1 MRKKWKTGLIY
12 MGAAAMLAGC
22 GQNATTVTTTAAT
35 ETESSVEETT
45 EEAKQEASVI
55 EGAVNIVLSDDEIT
69 VDGEAISENEED
81 AVYKAHDI
89 VYYEAGKDFTYGAGS
104 EADEHTSEEADA
116 HTVIHITKAGTY
128 ALSGQISAGQ
138 IAIDLGKEAEEDP
151 EAVVTLILNG
161 VDINCSVAPGVIFY
175 HVYEC
180 GNSDE
185 ETATKDVDTTAAGA
199 NVIIADGTEN
209 NVTGSYVAR
218 IYKSFELNE
227 AGTEVVSNKKLHKYD
242 GAFYSKMSM
251 NIDGGEEGTGVL
263 NIKADSEGL
272 DTELHL
278 TINGGNINI
287 VAGNDGINT
296 NEDNVSVTTMNG
308 GTLKIQVDGAT
319 GEGDGIDSNGWIV
332 INGGTIISE
341 ACSTSMDAGIDSD
354 MGIYINGGSVIAT
367 GNMYDHIA
375 DSAQN
380 YTVFS
385 FNKRV
390 SGGNT
395 ITLKDEAGND
405 VVSYTSEND
414 FTYLIISN
422 EEIAE
427 GTYTLWNG
435 EEQLSGAKTEAMMG
449 PGGMMGERPEL
460 PEDFDPSNMPEEF
473 KPENMPEDFD
483 PANFDP
489 SNMPEGMTPPEMP
502 EGGAKDN
509 GNGEPPAL
517 PEGENGGSGMQ
528 GGGRPDGFGN
538 REDVEVSNEFV
549 IEAGGNFFTYISAE
563 NAAE

>member
-1 MRKKWKTGLIY
+1 
-12 MGAAAMLAGC
+12 MLAGC
-22 GQNATTVTTTAAT
+22 GQSANTTATSAAT
-35 ETESSVEETT
+35 EAQTSAEEIT
-45 EEAKQEASVI
+45 EEAKQEASVM

-81 AVYKAHDI
+81 AVYKANDI

-104 EADEHTSEEADA
+104 EADEHSKEEADA
-116 HTVIHITKAGTY
+116 HTVVHITKPGTY

-138 IAIDLGKEAEEDP
+138 IAVDLGKEAEEDP

-161 VDINCSVAPGVIFY
+161 VDIQCSVAPGVIFY

-199 NVIIADGTEN
+199 NVVIADGTEN

-218 IYKSFELNE
+218 IYKSVELNE
-227 AGTEVVSNKKLHKYD
+227 EGTEVVSNKKLHKYD

-251 NIDGGEEGTGVL
+251 NVNGGEEGTGVL
-263 NIKADSEGL
+263 NIKADNEGL

-287 VAGNDGINT
+287 VSGNDGINT

-308 GTLKIQVDGAT
+308 GTLSIQVDGAT

-385 FNKRV
+385 FNERV
-390 SGGNT
+390 SGGDT

-405 VVSYTSEND
+405 VMSYTSEND
-414 FTYLIISN
+414 FTYLILSN
-422 EEIAE
+422 AEIAE

-435 EEQLSGAKTEAMMG
+435 DEQLSGAKSESMMG
-449 PGGMMGERPEL
+449 FGGMMGERPEL
-460 PEDFDPSNMPEEF
+460 PEGFNPEDFDPANMPEEF

-483 PANFDP
+483 PAN
-489 SNMPEGMTPPEMP
+489 MPEGMTPPEMP
-502 EGGAKDN
+502 EDGAK
-509 GNGEPPAL
+509 
-517 PEGENGGSGMQ
+517 PEGENGERPALPDGEEGGHGPQ
-528 GGGRPDGFGN
+528 GGGRPGGHGQM
-538 REDVEVSNEFV
+538 EDVEVSSEFV
-549 IEAGGNFFTYISAE
+549 VEAGANFFSYISVATE
-563 NAAE
+563 TE

>member
-1 MRKKWKTGLIY
+1 
-12 MGAAAMLAGC
+12 MGVAAMLAGC
-22 GQNATTVTTTAAT
+22 GQSANTTATSAAT
-35 ETESSVEETT
+35 EAQTSAEETT
-45 EEAKQEASVI
+45 EEAKQEASVV

-81 AVYKAHDI
+81 AVYKANDI
-89 VYYEAGKDFTYGAGS
+89 IYYEDGKDFTYGAGS
-104 EADEHTSEEADA
+104 EADEHSKEEADA
-116 HTVIHITKAGTY
+116 HTVVHITKPGTY

-138 IAIDLGKEAEEDP
+138 IAVDLGKEAEEDP

-161 VDINCSVAPGVIFY
+161 VDIQCSVAPGVIFY

-199 NVIIADGTEN
+199 NVVIADGTEN

-218 IYKSFELNE
+218 IYKSVELNE
-227 AGTEVVSNKKLHKYD
+227 EGTEVVSNKKLHKYD

-251 NIDGGEEGTGVL
+251 NVNGGEEGTGVL
-263 NIKADSEGL
+263 NIKADNEGL

-287 VAGNDGINT
+287 VSGNDGINT

-308 GTLKIQVDGAT
+308 GTLRIQVDGAT
-319 GEGDGIDSNGWIV
+319 GEGDGVDSNGWIV

-390 SGGNT
+390 SGGDT

-405 VVSYTSEND
+405 VMSYTSEND
-414 FTYLIISN
+414 FTYLILSN
-422 EEIAE
+422 AEIAE

-435 EEQLSGAKTEAMMG
+435 DEQLSGAKSESMMG
-449 PGGMMGERPEL
+449 FGGMMGERPEL
-460 PEDFDPSNMPEEF
+460 PEGFNPEDFDPANMPEEF

-483 PANFDP
+483 PAN
-489 SNMPEGMTPPEMP
+489 MPEGMTPPEMP
-502 EGGAKDN
+502 EDGAKPEG
-509 GNGEPPAL
+509 GNGERPAL
-517 PEGENGGSGMQ
+517 PDGEEGGHGPQ
-528 GGGRPDGFGN
+528 GGGRPGGHGQM
-538 REDVEVSNEFV
+538 EDVEVSSEFV
-549 IEAGGNFFTYISAE
+549 VEAGANFFSYISVVTE
-563 NAAE
+563 TE